1 MEYKRLGK
9 TDLRVSLLGFGAVQI
24 CRIPEVEAID
34 LVRESVDKGI
44 NLVDTAHAYPN
55 SEELLGKALKG
66 IRDKVII
73 TTKSFETS
81 KDGLLNDLETSFKR
95 LDTDYIDIFLMHD
108 VSKDKKLD
116 ELLNNGV
123 VEAIIKEK
131 EKGNIGF
138 IGFSCHNPDIINRY
152 YGIEDFTVVMIP
164 VNFISTEFVDKNYSK
179 LVEEDIGILGMK
191 PFGGGRMEDA
201 RLSFKY
207 VNQFEKVIPL
217 IGMQSKSELE
227 ENIELIKTKSHIDD
241 SDRKSMKEIEE
252 ELGDKFCRGCGY
264 CMPCNQ
270 GIDIVQVNFM
280 KVLFNQFSFDDV
292 VNPKKTKIV
301 EQVDE
306 CIECGECIEKCPYSL
321 EIIDMIKENRDYYF
335 ARKDKG
341 K

>member
-24 CRIPEVEAID
+24 CKMPEAEAID
-34 LVRESVDKGI
+34 LVREAVDRGI
-44 NLVDTAHAYPN
+44 NLIDTAHAYPN
-55 SEELLGKALKG
+55 SEEILGKALKG

-152 YGIEDFTVVMIP
+152 YDIEDFTVVMIP

-280 KVLFNQFSFDDV
+280 KVLFNQFPFDEV

-321 EIIDMIKENRDYYF
+321 EIIDMLKENRDYYF

>member
-9 TDLRVSLLGFGAVQI
+9 TDLRVSLLGFGAVQT
-24 CRIPEVEAID
+24 CKMPEAEAID
-34 LVRESVDKGI
+34 LVREAVDRGI
-44 NLVDTAHAYPN
+44 NLIDTAHAYPN

-191 PFGGGRMEDA
+191 PFGG
-201 RLSFKY
+201 
-207 VNQFEKVIPL
+207 
-217 IGMQSKSELE
+217 
-227 ENIELIKTKSHIDD
+227 
-241 SDRKSMKEIEE
+241 
-252 ELGDKFCRGCGY
+252 
-264 CMPCNQ
+264 
-270 GIDIVQVNFM
+270 
-280 KVLFNQFSFDDV
+280 
-292 VNPKKTKIV
+292 
-301 EQVDE
+301 
-306 CIECGECIEKCPYSL
+306 
-321 EIIDMIKENRDYYF
+321 
-335 ARKDKG
+335 
-341 K
+341 